1 MNRRESLRLL
11 AIAPLAAQ
19 LEWSPFDISEAR
31 RKADAARAAGAFT
44 PAFFSEHE
52 LETVRVLADL
62 ILPAD
67 ERSGSATEL
76 GVPEF
81 MDFMMTDRPSMQV
94 PMRGG
99 LAWLDLRSEDRLD
112 SDFVNLTDEQ
122 QRSILDEIAYPEQ
135 ADSENSHGVAFFTFF
150 RDLTASGFWT
160 TEEGMN
166 DLQYMGNTYVQKWTG
181 APEAEVERLDLP
193 RAPWEVI

>member
-11 AIAPLAAQ
+11 ALAPFAAQ
-19 LEWSPFDISEAR
+19 LEWSPFDIREAR
-31 RKADAARAAGAFT
+31 RKADAARAAGSFK
-44 PAFFSEHE
+44 PAFFTEDE

-67 ERSGSATEL
+67 DRSGSATDL

-81 MDFMMTDRPSMQV
+81 MDFMMTDRPYMQV

-99 LAWLDLRSEDRLD
+99 LAWLDLHSEERFD
-112 SDFVNLTDEQ
+112 SDFVDLTGEQ
-122 QRSILDEIAYPEQ
+122 QRSILDEIAYPDH
-135 ADSENSHGVAFFTFF
+135 ADVTNSHGVAFFKFF
-150 RDLTASGFWT
+150 RDLAASGFWT

-166 DLQYMGNTYVQKWTG
+166 DLQYMGNTYVQQWTG
-181 APEAEVERLDLP
+181 APKEEIERLDLP
-193 RAPWEVI
+193 RASWDVI